1 MDGFENDKN
10 IIVIAA
16 TNRPDV
22 LDAALLRPGRFDRQI
37 IVDVPDYKGRLGILE
52 VHTKKVVLNKR
63 KVDLKSLAKG
73 TPGMV
78 GADLAN
84 IVNEAALLAARE
96 KKRSI
101 DMDDFEEA
109 EYNFEEAYF
118 LAPDDVEAL
127 LGLAKALEQA
137 ERWRKSRNY
146 YMELIDK
153 NPNDPQYYYG
163 VYRTYFG
170 EGRLEDAQE
179 YLNKAT
185 ALRNSN

>member
-1 MDGFENDKN
+1 MYQEQAWSVSEKTSYDQGGL
-10 IIVIAA
+10 
-16 TNRPDV
+16 P
-22 LDAALLRPGRFDRQI
+22 P
-37 IVDVPDYKGRLGILE
+37 
-52 VHTKKVVLNKR
+52 
-63 KVDLKSLAKG
+63 S
-73 TPGMV
+73 
-78 GADLAN
+78 
-84 IVNEAALLAARE
+84 
-96 KKRSI
+96 KKRHHF
-101 DMDDFEEA
+101 DEA

-153 NPNDPQYYYG
+153 DPSDSQYYYG

-179 YLNKAT
+179 YLQKAT
-185 ALRNSN
+185 QLRNSGN